1 VMMLFIISSFDTHDW
16 LIVSFH
22 KMAWLQMTIQT
33 LNVILIMVIVS
44 GVHLF
49 MEKSIFISIQIVT

>member
-1 VMMLFIISSFDTHDW
+1 VMMLFFISSFNTHDW

-22 KMAWLQMTIQT
+22 KMTWWQMTIQT
-33 LNVILIMVIVS
+33 FNVILIMVIVN

-49 MEKSIFISIQIVT
+49 MEKSIFISIQIVS